1 MALVKVAQVAEIPE
15 GRARCVRVKRLKIAI
30 FHVDGQFYAIDDTCT
45 HADASLSEGQ
55 VMGCQVACPLHG
67 ARFDIKTGEALTFPA
82 VTPVETY
89 KVHVEGDEIFVE
101 V

>member
-1 MALVKVAQVAEIPE
+1 MALVKVAEVGEIPE
-15 GRARCVRVKRLKIAI
+15 GRCKRVLVKRHPIAI
-30 FHVDGQFYAIDDTCT
+30 FHVDGGFYAIDDTCS
-45 HADASLSEGQ
+45 HAEASLSEGQ
-55 VMGCQVACPLHG
+55 IMGCQVACPLHG

-89 KVHVEGDEIFVE
+89 KVVIEGSTIMLE

>member
-1 MALVKVAQVAEIPE
+1 MALIKVAETHEIPE
-15 GRARCVRVKRLKIAI
+15 GQVKKVLVKRRPIAV
-30 FHVDGQFYAIDDTCT
+30 FHVDGGFYAIDDTCS

-55 VMGCQVACPLHG
+55 IMGCQVACPLHG

-82 VTPVETY
+82 VSPVEIYT
-89 KVHVEGDEIFVE
+89 VVVQGNEIFLE